1 LLGQLKV
8 LMRGFMDSVTVA
20 SAGNVIE
27 TKYCKSQPQ
36 KQPRPRTRS
45 LMTSSQFLVS
55 HGLETINIFPLLR
68 YMKDSKL
75 SQKAWGHREKEG
87 RVNFWILS
95 RSTEFATH
103 DISGRE

>member
-1 LLGQLKV
+1 MDRLSAHHLQLLGQLKV

-55 HGLETINIFPLLR
+55 HGLEAINIFSIVAIHE
-68 YMKDSKL
+68 KFQTVTEASWN
-75 SQKAWGHREKEG
+75 STKAIDG
-87 RVNFWILS
+87 
-95 RSTEFATH
+95 
-103 DISGRE
+103 D